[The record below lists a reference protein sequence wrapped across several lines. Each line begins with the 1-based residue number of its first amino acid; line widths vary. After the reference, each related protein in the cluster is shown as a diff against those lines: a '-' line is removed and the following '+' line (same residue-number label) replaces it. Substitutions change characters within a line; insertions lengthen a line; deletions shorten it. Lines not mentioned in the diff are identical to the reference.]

1 MEGRYFTMILPES
14 APMQEK
20 DYPYLNHANAMWKRL
35 GMIKNGA
42 IEYCSDDYAALA
54 NTLERFYKGFLQI
67 QMDLNPD
74 YKLPKGYLT
83 NDHDLV
89 KLVKKISVFVPLYKS
104 STPEECQIRNKFLM
118 EFRRAYSQAR
128 YTVEIPYTQFCQV
141 YDLVAEQKKIL
152 DDYLAAR
159 ERQLE
164 EMALDM

>member
-1 MEGRYFTMILPES
+1 MEGRCFTMILPES

-35 GMIKNGA
+35 GIIRNGT

-128 YTVEIPYTQFCQV
+128 YSVEIPFEQFCQV

-164 EMALDM
+164 EMALDL

>member
-1 MEGRYFTMILPES
+1 MEGRCFTMILPES

-35 GMIKNGA
+35 GMIRNGT

-89 KLVKKISVFVPLYKS
+89 KLVKKISAFVPLYKL

-128 YTVEIPYTQFCQV
+128 YNVEIPFEQFCQV

-164 EMALDM
+164 EMALDL

>member
-1 MEGRYFTMILPES
+1 MILPES
-14 APMQEK
+14 APTQEK

-35 GMIKNGA
+35 GIVRNGT

-128 YTVEIPYTQFCQV
+128 YNVEIPFEQFCQV

-152 DDYLAAR
+152 DDYLSAR

-164 EMALDM
+164 EMALDL

>member
-1 MEGRYFTMILPES
+1 
-14 APMQEK
+14 
-20 DYPYLNHANAMWKRL
+20 
-35 GMIKNGA
+35 
-42 IEYCSDDYAALA
+42 
-54 NTLERFYKGFLQI
+54 
-67 QMDLNPD
+67 MDLNPD

-164 EMALDM
+164 EMALDL

>member
-1 MEGRYFTMILPES
+1 MESGGFTMILPES
-14 APMQEK
+14 APMQAK

-35 GMIKNGA
+35 GIVRNGM

-89 KLVKKISVFVPLYKS
+89 KLVKKISAFVPLYKS
-104 STPEECQIRNKFLM
+104 NTPEECQIRNKFLM

-128 YTVEIPYTQFCQV
+128 YSVEIPFEQFCQV

-152 DDYLAAR
+152 DDYLSAR
-159 ERQLE
+159 ERQIE
-164 EMALDM
+164 EMALDL

>member
-1 MEGRYFTMILPES
+1 MILPES

-35 GMIKNGA
+35 GMIRNGT

-118 EFRRAYSQAR
+118 EFRRACSQAR
-128 YTVEIPYTQFCQV
+128 YNVEIPFEQFCQV

-152 DDYLAAR
+152 DDYLSAR

-164 EMALDM
+164 EMALDL

>member
-1 MEGRYFTMILPES
+1 MILPES

-89 KLVKKISVFVPLYKS
+89 KLVKKISVFVPLYK
-104 STPEECQIRNKFLM
+104 TETQEDYKIRNALNGEWIYDSVRILYPDTRITDNVLHK
-118 EFRRAYSQAR
+118 EF
-128 YTVEIPYTQFCQV
+128 
-141 YDLVAEQKKIL
+141 DKIYNCENF
-152 DDYLAAR
+152 DI
-159 ERQLE
+159 ER
-164 EMALDM
+164 D

>member
-104 STPEECQIRNKFLM
+104 STPEECQIRNKF
-118 EFRRAYSQAR
+118 FNG
-128 YTVEIPYTQFCQV
+128 I
-141 YDLVAEQKKIL
+141 
-152 DDYLAAR
+152 
-159 ERQLE
+159 
-164 EMALDM
+164 

>member
-1 MEGRYFTMILPES
+1 MILPES

-118 EFRRAYSQAR
+118 EFRRVYSQAR
-128 YTVEIPYTQFCQV
+128 YSVEIPFEQFCQV

-164 EMALDM
+164 EMALDL